1 MNDFHKPALFAGH
14 EFTAFRGGEDPAE
27 VSYLAPRSARALL
40 ARGPVEPQPDL
51 VDRVVAFADENGID
65 VLAELW
71 SSSSAHSLPGAL
83 WRLYLIR
90 DMIVANAEHT
100 SIVYGRG
107 VEISVTPDALVAGAP
122 VPAGPGEM
130 RALADRILRG
140 AFVGDFADALHRA
153 AAFGRVLAPGC
164 TSMAVDAEFTNPGG
178 AGGGAGG
185 PRGAFGGG
193 PGWGGVGTPCTAPP
207 CSGAFGPRAPL
218 PWPLTLN
225 STPPG
230 GPRRGPRKPFG

>member
-27 VSYLAPRSARALL
+27 VSYLAHESARALL
-40 ARGPVEPQPDL
+40 ARVRDAQQPEL

-71 SSSSAHSLPGAL
+71 SASSAHSLPGAL

-100 SIVYGRG
+100 SIMYGRG

-140 AFVGDFADALHRA
+140 AFEGDFADALHRA
-153 AAFGRVLAPGC
+153 AAFCRVLAHGC
-164 TSMAVDAEFTNPGG
+164 TSMADDAELINPER
-178 AGGGAGG
+178 ATALTTQ
-185 PRGAFGGG
+185 AFRLIK
-193 PGWGGVGTPCTAPP
+193 TAAEFNI
-207 CSGAFGPRAPL
+207 CARLHRDGSLA
-218 PWPLTLN
+218 
-225 STPPG
+225 
-230 GPRRGPRKPFG
+230 